1 MNTFIQELILFLS
14 KDTLNCFKVTLKT
27 VKMLSN
33 ISVVNF
39 DNKKK
44 CFWAANQDIR
54 IISEGSC
61 GPEDRGKDAEN
72 SALAIQENIFKWK
85 TVSLNY
91 SDIS

>member
-1 MNTFIQELILFLS
+1 
-14 KDTLNCFKVTLKT
+14 
-27 VKMLSN
+27 MLSN

-72 SALAIQENIFKWK
+72 SFFSNTGKYIQM
-85 TVSLNY
+85 
-91 SDIS
+91 